1 MPTPRYNKYNP
12 GKTKGFHPINKWRC
26 DTSNHPVITSSAKCA
41 SITPKT
47 KFSQQELAMLTGLSN
62 TLNCN
67 EQDAVR
73 IALYEASRST
83 EKAHEMAFRYACSAS
98 TEKGHEGRSS
108 EKRWKLPKKEQ
119 LAAAKTAKEL
129 GITDAE
135 FIRLSIIWLQLG
147 IRRNEITSIEN
158 CRIVSGDDS
167 ARQWSRDNQ
176 GKPPSE
182 KTAAL
187 KQALQEAQT
196 LFDYLAEIKDRERYA
211 GKEEKNS
218 ITWSARAQIDQEV
231 SDYRADQDQ
240 WFEVILEAETLENAK
255 SSLAYAFL
263 RKWNVDW
270 DTAMLIVED
279 TFRSKTDPKKLKPI
293 EQLRLIESGRAKANR
308 PEEEQKA
315 RKRELE
321 KRREDEM
328 ESWLKYRDSLP
339 KTWVAY
345 VDARRLD
352 MRMIGAD
359 DPYPEL
365 PNPLPRDYP
374 RPVDWPKENISADD
388 GHEPR
393 YYDFVESE
401 RRRKESFK
409 YPEIDHKP
417 QLHFRRTLTELLDN
431 IFDTKD

>member
-47 KFSQQELAMLTGLSN
+47 KFSQQELALLTGLSN
-62 TLNCN
+62 TLNYN

-73 IALYEASRST
+73 IALYEASRSAR
-83 EKAHEMAFRYACSAS
+83 KAHETAFKYASWKS
-98 TEKGHEGRSS
+98 TEKGHQGRSWEGRW
-108 EKRWKLPKKEQ
+108 RLPKEEQ
-119 LAAAKTAKEL
+119 IATTTAAQSL
-129 GITDAE
+129 GIKDSE
-135 FIRLSIIWLQLG
+135 FVRLSIIWLHYG

-176 GKPPSE
+176 GKPLSE

-231 SDYRADQDQ
+231 SDYKADQDQ
-240 WFEVILEAETLENAK
+240 WFEVLLEAETLENAK

-374 RPVDWPKENISADD
+374 RPVDWPEENISADD

-393 YYDFVESE
+393 YYDFEESE

>member
-47 KFSQQELAMLTGLSN
+47 KFSQQELAILTGLSN
-62 TLNCN
+62 TLKCN

-73 IALYEASRST
+73 IALYEASRSAR
-83 EKAHEMAFRYACSAS
+83 KAHEAAFRYASWKS
-98 TEKGHEGRSS
+98 TEKGHQGRSW
-108 EKRWKLPKKEQ
+108 EGRWKLPKEEQ
-119 LAAAKTAKEL
+119 IATTTAAQSLSIK
-129 GITDAE
+129 DSE
-135 FIRLSIIWLQLG
+135 FVRLSIIWLHYG

-167 ARQWSRDNQ
+167 AHQWSRDNR

-187 KQALQEAQT
+187 KQALQEAQM
-196 LFDYLAEIKDRERYA
+196 LFDYLDEIKEEERNA
-211 GKEEKNS
+211 EKEERNS
-218 ITWSARAQIDQEV
+218 IPWSARAQIGQEV
-231 SDYRADQDQ
+231 SDYEADQDQ
-240 WFEVILEAETLENAK
+240 WFEDLLEAETLENAK

-293 EQLRLIESGRAKANR
+293 EQLRLIESGRSKANR
-308 PEEEQKA
+308 PEEDQKA
-315 RKRELE
+315 KKRELE
-321 KRREDEM
+321 KRREDKLRRWNE
-328 ESWLKYRDSLP
+328 YCDSLP
-339 KTWVAY
+339 KTWWAY
-345 VDARRLD
+345 VEERRLE
-352 MRMIGAD
+352 MRMIGRD

-374 RPVDWPKENISADD
+374 KPVDWPAENVSEDD
-388 GHEPR
+388 GKEPR
-393 YYDFVESE
+393 YYDFEGAKKRKKSIPLSE
-401 RRRKESFK
+401 IVKQAQKPIRHN
-409 YPEIDHKP
+409 IDN
-417 QLHFRRTLTELLDN
+417 LIDEV
-431 IFDTKD
+431 FDTHD